1 MVFSKSAV
9 KVGIKR
15 CNRVAFIQI
24 KIVTLARFFTRYEQH
39 VPPMKEKN
47 ILEIKGV
54 KPTSNRILVA
64 RAMLSASRPVSAPEL
79 ETMLSPMDKS
89 SIFRV
94 LSLFVE
100 HHIVHVIEDGSG
112 TVKYEVCSSERCT
125 VSDMHTHFYCEI
137 CQQTFCF
144 KEIHVPLITLPEGF
158 VLNSI
163 NYMVK
168 GICPEC
174 ARKLAVR
181 RHEI

>member
-125 VSDMHTHFYCEI
+125 ISDMHTHFYCEK
-137 CQQTFCF
+137 CHRTYCF
-144 KEIHVPLITLPEGF
+144 KAIRIPEIELPEGF
-158 VLNSI
+158 SMSSV
-163 NYMVK
+163 NYVVK
-168 GICPEC
+168 GVCPEC
-174 ARKLAVR
+174 AARER
-181 RHEI
+181 RCPVF